1 MPNLTRRINQIYHS
15 SLPFFFILVSSF
27 SLSSKYL
34 KNFSLNNFFSFSLS
48 ESFHVFSFLSTTMI
62 TNEITIKLKLNMIIY
77 NKKEFSS
84 LSTTEFLFN

>member
-1 MPNLTRRINQIYHS
+1 MY
-15 SLPFFFILVSSF
+15 
-27 SLSSKYL
+27 
-34 KNFSLNNFFSFSLS
+34 
-48 ESFHVFSFLSTTMI
+48 FLSTTVI